1 MGKHDAARATSV
13 LVALA
18 LLLSVGCTSTEER
31 SSGPSSIGGASSTET
46 PADGSET
53 GEVIVFNRG
62 TPAGIAVY
70 SLDLDTGTE
79 RKIRDVGDFA
89 TLSPDGSRFMT
100 AVPAADGRITPELF
114 DADGSNDSLLAI
126 DDPTLQL
133 AGGWSPDGER
143 IVAQGWDDTD
153 PSRGG
158 LYTLGSV
165 RGDRLV
171 RLTAPGSPPN
181 DYPVGYSSDGSRVLF
196 IREVKPYDHSGPMD
210 VFVVRT
216 DGSGLVRLNPPGT
229 TSGLEAQSWSPDGR
243 QVAFVAA
250 KGLWSWDG
258 PNAVFVVDADGT
270 NARRIT
276 PWSVTLRA
284 AWSPDGEWIAFDM
297 SASATAP
304 RDLFVVHPDG
314 TERTDLTSSD
324 SSKVSWAPAWSP
336 DSRKLLFVRFGL
348 DGEDPNLW
356 TVSVD
361 GSGLSQLTH
370 APGEY
375 TGYRWLPDPL
385 P

>member
-1 MGKHDAARATSV
+1 MMRAKSS
-13 LVALA
+13 LVVLA
-18 LLLSVGCTSTEER
+18 LLVSVACTSTPNQPSGG
-31 SSGPSSIGGASSTET
+31 SSAGG
-46 PADGSET
+46 GSAPEPPPDQS
-53 GEVIVFNRG
+53 GAGGVIVFNRG
-62 TPAGIAVY
+62 TSAGIAVY

-79 RKIRDVGDFA
+79 RKIREVGDFA

-114 DADGSNDSLLAI
+114 DADGSNDSLLAV

-143 IVAQGWDDTD
+143 IVAQGWDETD

-165 RGDRLV
+165 RGNRLV
-171 RLTAPGSPPN
+171 RLTAPGTPPN
-181 DYPVGYSSDGSRVLF
+181 DYPMAYSPDGSRVLF

-243 QVAFVAA
+243 HVAFVAA
-250 KGLWSWDG
+250 RGLWSWDG

-276 PWSVTLRA
+276 PWSVTLKA

-297 SASATAP
+297 PASASAP
-304 RDLFVVHPDG
+304 RDLFIVHPDG
-314 TERTDLTSSD
+314 TERTDITSSD
-324 SSKVSWAPAWSP
+324 NSKLSWAPVWSS
-336 DSRKLLFVRFGL
+336 DSTNLLFVRFGP

-356 TVSVD
+356 TVNVD
-361 GSGLSQLTH
+361 GRGLVQVTH
-370 APGEY
+370 TPGEY
-375 TGYRWLPDPL
+375 SGYRWLPPQGEEG
-385 P
+385 

>member
-1 MGKHDAARATSV
+1 MKRAKSL

-18 LLLSVGCTSTEER
+18 LLVSVACTSTEER
-31 SSGPSSIGGASSTET
+31 SSGPSSIGGASPTET

-62 TPAGIAVY
+62 TSTGIAVY

-126 DDPTLQL
+126 NDPTLQFS
-133 AGGWSPDGER
+133 GGWSPDGER
-143 IVAQGWDDTD
+143 ILAQGWDDTD

-171 RLTAPGSPPN
+171 RLTAPGTPPS
-181 DYPVGYSSDGSRVLF
+181 DYPVGYSPDGSRALF
-196 IREVKPYDHSGPMD
+196 IREVKPFDHSGPMN

-250 KGLWSWDG
+250 RGLWSWDG

-270 NARRIT
+270 DARRIT
-276 PWSVTLRA
+276 PWSVTLKV
-284 AWSPDGEWIAFDM
+284 AWSPDGEWIAYDM

-314 TERTDLTSSD
+314 TERTDITPSVDGKL
-324 SSKVSWAPAWSP
+324 SWAPVWRP
-336 DSRKLLFVRFGL
+336 DSTKLLFVRFGA

-356 TVSVD
+356 TVNVVGTALAQVTDS
-361 GSGLSQLTH
+361 
-370 APGEY
+370 PGEY
-375 TGYRWLPDPL
+375 SGYRWLQDPL